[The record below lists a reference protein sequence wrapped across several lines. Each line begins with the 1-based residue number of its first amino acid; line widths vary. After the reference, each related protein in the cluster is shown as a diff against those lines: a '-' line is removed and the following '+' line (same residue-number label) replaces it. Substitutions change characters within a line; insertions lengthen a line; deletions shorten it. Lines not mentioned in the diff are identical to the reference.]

1 LASVKKLS
9 FLDRIIFKI
18 KGLIWFLF

>member
-1 LASVKKLS
+1 LASVRKLS